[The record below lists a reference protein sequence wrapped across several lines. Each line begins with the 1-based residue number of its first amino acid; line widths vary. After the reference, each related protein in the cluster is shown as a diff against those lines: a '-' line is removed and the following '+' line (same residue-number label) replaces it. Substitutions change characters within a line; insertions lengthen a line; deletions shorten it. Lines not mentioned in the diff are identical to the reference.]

1 MYSVILISDVDY
13 ENHTYSCRFCNDGNL
28 CDKDKF
34 EILGAGDYVYSQI
47 LETTYCPNGFLY
59 GAGDNFETNKDT
71 ITYTHNPYDFCGVY
85 YDGKIS
91 PKNSGYYKTPFLKF
105 PFAQNFYEYQTVTNY
120 PMSLEQIECLL
131 KSLPDWYGN
140 YESHYISLNIRNSIQ
155 ENEESYQRLHQ
166 LIQMANDKGWTVYE
180 NYNY

>member
-1 MYSVILISDVDY
+1 MYSVILISNVDY
-13 ENHTYSCRFCNDGNL
+13 VYHGYSCCFCNDGSL
-28 CDKDKF
+28 CNRDNF
-34 EILGAGDYVYSQI
+34 AILDDTSYVYNQN

-59 GAGDNFETNKDT
+59 GAGDSYFETNKDT
-71 ITYTHNPYDFCGVY
+71 ITYTHNPNSFGGVY

-91 PKNSGYYKTPFLKF
+91 PKGGGFSITPFLKF
-105 PFAQNFYEYQTVTNY
+105 PFAQNFSEYQTVTNY

-155 ENEESYQRLHQ
+155 ENEESYQKLQQ

-180 NYNY
+180 NYN